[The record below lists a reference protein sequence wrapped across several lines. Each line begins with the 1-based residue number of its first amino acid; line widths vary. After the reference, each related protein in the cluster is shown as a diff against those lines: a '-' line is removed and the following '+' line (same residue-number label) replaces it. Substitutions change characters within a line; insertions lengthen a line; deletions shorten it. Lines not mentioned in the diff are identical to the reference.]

1 MSTIGHARIAVAL
14 PSLGAHP
21 NYLKALMRASEV
33 PNVVSNRSAQSESED
48 DDMPDDLGAMTH
60 VMPRPRT
67 ACPTWCNDHDADS
80 GVHATSTRLTI
91 TDAGPAA
98 TAVRSAD
105 IHLTAENGAPPAIQ
119 LCFNDGGDHDM
130 DLDEAEAFA
139 AMILTAVKRGR
150 TGGAL

>member
-1 MSTIGHARIAVAL
+1 MTAQRIV
-14 PSLGAHP
+14 LGPA
-21 NYLKALMRASEV
+21 NLTGRKTYLKALMRVSDAG
-33 PNVVSNRSAQSESED
+33 NVVSNRSAQSESED